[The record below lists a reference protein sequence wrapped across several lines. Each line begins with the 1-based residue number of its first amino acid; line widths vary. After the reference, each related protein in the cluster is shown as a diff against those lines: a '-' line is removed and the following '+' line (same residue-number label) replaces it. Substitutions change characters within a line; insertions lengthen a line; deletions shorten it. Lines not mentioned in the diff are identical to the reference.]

1 MGESS
6 CRLATSAQSGQTRP
20 EMEKVAVVTGANK
33 GLGYELVKGLCER
46 FFGRVYLTSRD
57 EKRGTE
63 ACEKLKN
70 EGLSPEYHQL
80 DITNSESIKKF
91 VYFIQNKHGL
101 IDLLINNAGILF
113 LKDAQEPKSEQ
124 VDNTLLV
131 NFDSVVS
138 FTELMLP
145 YIKEDGIILNISSSS
160 GHLSRIPSD
169 EIKKKL
175 ANPGLT
181 LAELDELVQ
190 DYKDAVKNGSD
201 EEMWGS
207 SPYVVSKVAL
217 NAYTFILNRR
227 LSDKEI
233 NESKFLREIQRL
245 PHLRQFTGTNMS
257 FKLPKSINI
266 YGTTANNY
274 VIPLYLNETP
284 LEIQKLYINKNKYK
298 SSSKKYFLQNPSL
311 I

>member
-1 MGESS
+1 
-6 CRLATSAQSGQTRP
+6 
-20 EMEKVAVVTGANK
+20 MEKVAVVTGANK

-80 DITNSESIKKF
+80 DITNSESIKRF

-227 LSDKEI
+227 LSDKGI
-233 NESKFLREIQRL
+233 RANCVHPGYVKSDMTKGL
-245 PHLRQFTGTNMS
+245 GTITPEDAA
-257 FKLPKSINI
+257 K
-266 YGTTANNY
+266 
-274 VIPLYLNETP
+274 VP
-284 LEIQKLYINKNKYK
+284 LEVALEAEDGGLYVWHDGTRVQWDGPDPRGYIDNI
-298 SSSKKYFLQNPSL
+298 L
-311 I
+311 